1 MSWTRMSISLTG
13 AAAVVSTVV
22 AGSTIWLLLTDPA
35 TVAGAIQDGTI
46 TPLVRSV
53 AQVLLDVVRSLLT
66 YL

>member
-1 MSWTRMSISLTG
+1 MSWTRMSVSLTG
-13 AAAVVSTVV
+13 AAAVLSTLV
-22 AGSTIWLLLTDPA
+22 AGSTIWLLLTEPA
-35 TVAGAIQDGTI
+35 TVAGAIQDGSI

>member
-13 AAAVVSTVV
+13 AAAVVSTIV
-22 AGSTIWLLLTDPA
+22 AGSTIWLLLTEPA